1 MGKPISPQSD
11 PKKKRNSNPG
21 NNPGDNRSNNSN
33 GFHGIV
39 DSVLH
44 NQKAALYIELSD
56 EYLRQLGYTEHGLR
70 HVKIVASSA
79 YNILKKLGF
88 GEKETELAA
97 LAGLLHDVGN
107 LAGRH
112 EHHRTGAMLAKEVL
126 EELSYPLRDIA
137 TVMTAI
143 VVHDESEGVV
153 PSPIAAALIIADKA
167 DVHRS
172 RVRKVNDIKGDI
184 HDRVNFAATE
194 ADLNVDP
201 EARVITL
208 NLVIDTRI
216 SHVIEYF
223 EIFLARMKGC
233 REAARKLESE
243 FQLFINGLRMA

>member
-1 MGKPISPQSD
+1 MEKPISLQSGR
-11 PKKKRNSNPG
+11 KKKQTSTG
-21 NNPGDNRSNNSN
+21 N
-33 GFHGIV
+33 GFHSIME
-39 DSVLH
+39 SVLR
-44 NQKAALYIELSD
+44 NQKAALYIELAD
-56 EYLRQLGYTEHGLR
+56 EYLRQLGYTEHGIR

-79 YNILKKLGF
+79 YHILKKLGF
-88 GEKETELAA
+88 GDKETELAA

-112 EHHRTGAMLAKEVL
+112 EHHRMGALLAKEVL
-126 EELSYPLRDIA
+126 EELGYDLRDTA

-143 VVHDESEGVV
+143 VVHDESEGVI
-153 PSPIAAALIIADKA
+153 PSPVAAALIIADKA

-194 ADLNVDP
+194 SDLNVDP
-201 EARVITL
+201 AARIITL

-233 REAARKLESE
+233 REAARRLESE